1 MDKGKRKR
9 LEAAGWKVGSA
20 EEFLNLDDAEAA
32 FVALKLRLSEELRER
47 RTKEGL
53 SQVELAKRIGSSQS
67 RVAKM
72 EASDPTVSVDLLLK
86 GLFATGATQD
96 EIGGAIAKGRR
107 GVQARQAPEATR
119 HNKTVTA
126 AAHLRCALPSASL
139 RDASPSARCR

>member
-32 FVALKLRLSEELRER
+32 FVALKLRLSDELRER

-96 EIGGAIAKGRR
+96 DIGRAIAKGRPRRAGTAGAR
-107 GVQARQAPEATR
+107 G
-119 HNKTVTA
+119 NA
-126 AAHLRCALPSASL
+126 A
-139 RDASPSARCR
+139 